1 MREITTTQFDAIREV
16 MAANEHATKQ
26 VPITAI
32 KLNERSFKSHQI
44 EVGGITVKVSQ
55 GFFIKL
61 AGLLK
66 MNASLTREFIKNEDG
81 KVAAAFMNALN
92 EYRRGVGA
100 KDVLLIANT
109 ETKEVIDICD
119 PKRYK
124 RLTNDSLFDMTSKIM
139 NEHPSLII
147 ETIDH
152 SPNGG
157 SVSINLLNNEEIGFP
172 GAGKDEFFKFG
183 FSIIQSSKDT
193 IIETYNTRLV
203 CSNGLRVS
211 LGSGSIG
218 SNRDL
223 HFEEKFRLSGTG
235 AEDIRTFLNNVDS
248 MKKAGFVPAAF
259 AGSLSSAVNTKASLF
274 EVESAMSMAQ
284 RKVREDDPQFKKN
297 FIDTIERNYFDG
309 HKETMQRIMQK
320 GVDPYRLNDKQKSMI
335 KTNQSIWDV
344 VNSMT
349 YLGSNNSGIELAD
362 KWELKTHAGSLF
374 AKGVNEGYDL
384 QFAQYAQL

>member
-44 EVGGITVKVSQ
+44 EVGGIAVKVSQ

-124 RLTNDSLFDMTSKIM
+124 RLTNDSLFDMTSKII

-157 SVSINLLNNEEIGFP
+157 SVSINLLNNEEVGFP

-223 HFEEKFRLSGTG
+223 HFEEKFRLSGTS
-235 AEDIRTFLNNVDS
+235 AEDIRTFLNSVDN

-259 AGSLSSAVNTKASLF
+259 AGSLLSAVNTKASLF

-320 GVDPYRLNDKQKSMI
+320 GVDPYKLNDKQKSMI

>member
-1 MREITTTQFDAIREV
+1 MREITSTQFDAIREV
-16 MAANEHATKQ
+16 MVANEHATKQ

-32 KLNERSFKSHQI
+32 KLNDRSFKTHQI

-55 GFFIKL
+55 GFFLKL

-119 PKRYK
+119 PKRYR
-124 RLTNDSLFDMTSKIM
+124 RLTNDSLFDIAGKIM

-152 SPNGG
+152 SPSGG
-157 SVSINLLNNEEIGFP
+157 SVSINLLNNEEVGFP

-211 LGSGSIG
+211 LGAGNIG

-235 AEDIRTFLNNVDS
+235 AEDIRTFLNKVGD
-248 MKKAGFVPAAF
+248 MKKQNFVPGAF
-259 AGSLSSAVNTKASLF
+259 ASSLASAVNTKASLA
-274 EVESAMSMAQ
+274 EVEAAMIMAQ

-297 FIDTIERNYFDG
+297 FIDSLERNYFDG

-320 GVDPYRLNDKQKSMI
+320 GVDPYKLNDKQKSMI
-335 KTNQSIWDV
+335 KTGQSIWDV

>member
-44 EVGGITVKVSQ
+44 EVGGIAVKVSQ

-152 SPNGG
+152 SPTGG

-193 IIETYNTRLV
+193 IVETYNTRLV

-235 AEDIRTFLNNVDS
+235 AEDIRTFLNKVDQ
-248 MKKAGFVPAAF
+248 MKKQAFVPAAF
-259 AGSLSSAVNTKASLF
+259 SSSLASAVNTKASLS
-274 EVESAMSMAQ
+274 EVEAAMIMAQ

-297 FIDTIERNYFDG
+297 FIDTLERNYFDG

-320 GVDPYRLNDKQKSMI
+320 GVDPYKLNDKQKSLI

>member
-32 KLNERSFKSHQI
+32 KLNERSFTSHQI

-100 KDVLLIANT
+100 KEVLLIANT

-157 SVSINLLNNEEIGFP
+157 SVSINLLNSEEIGFP

-218 SNRDL
+218 SNSNL

-235 AEDIRTFLNNVDS
+235 AEDIRTFLNNVDN
-248 MKKAGFVPAAF
+248 MKKSGFVPAAF

-274 EVESAMSMAQ
+274 EVESAMGMAQ

-309 HKETMQRIMQK
+309 HKATMQRIMQK
-320 GVDPYRLNDKQKSMI
+320 GVDPYKLNDKQKSMI